1 MRNLEI
7 PAIKNS
13 LLSIRRT
20 YELEGLWKIK
30 DSESRNYK
38 PCEDCLFKDKSQYIR
53 RRETMHKIEI
63 EMDEVEYA
71 SELIRLAE
79 SNEDMDIIT
88 EKNFSGD
95 LTTIE
100 LYISLTINV
109 VTVLVPIIKSLIKH
123 KKISSMKIDGQ
134 KIEVNN
140 VSQELIEK
148 ILMQK
153 MEIEAKA
160 KSKNIDDPK

>member
-1 MRNLEI
+1 MKIAYLNIRWWKLR
-7 PAIKNS
+7 KRK
-13 LLSIRRT
+13 SIN
-20 YELEGLWKIK
+20 KIK
-30 DSESRNYK
+30 VSILDGGEA
-38 PCEDCLFKDKSQYIR
+38 
-53 RRETMHKIEI
+53 MHKIEI

-79 SNEDMDIIT
+79 TNEDMDIIT

-123 KKISSMKIDGQ
+123 KKISSLKIDGQ

-148 ILMQK
+148 ILKQK

-160 KSKNIDDPK
+160 ESKNTDDPK

>member
-1 MRNLEI
+1 
-7 PAIKNS
+7 
-13 LLSIRRT
+13 
-20 YELEGLWKIK
+20 
-30 DSESRNYK
+30 
-38 PCEDCLFKDKSQYIR
+38 
-53 RRETMHKIEI
+53 MHKIEI

-79 SNEDMDIIT
+79 TNEDMDIIT

-123 KKISSMKIDGQ
+123 KKISSLKIDGQ

-148 ILMQK
+148 ILKKK

-160 KSKNIDDPK
+160 TSKNTDDSK

>member
-1 MRNLEI
+1 
-7 PAIKNS
+7 
-13 LLSIRRT
+13 
-20 YELEGLWKIK
+20 
-30 DSESRNYK
+30 
-38 PCEDCLFKDKSQYIR
+38 
-53 RRETMHKIEI
+53 MHKIEI

-79 SNEDMDIIT
+79 TNEDMDIIT

-123 KKISSMKIDGQ
+123 R
-134 KIEVNN
+134 
-140 VSQELIEK
+140 
-148 ILMQK
+148 
-153 MEIEAKA
+153 
-160 KSKNIDDPK
+160 

>member
-1 MRNLEI
+1 
-7 PAIKNS
+7 
-13 LLSIRRT
+13 
-20 YELEGLWKIK
+20 
-30 DSESRNYK
+30 
-38 PCEDCLFKDKSQYIR
+38 
-53 RRETMHKIEI
+53 MHKIEI

-79 SNEDMDIIT
+79 TNEDMDIIT

-123 KKISSMKIDGQ
+123 KKISSLKIDGQ

-140 VSQELIEK
+140 VSQKLIEK
-148 ILMQK
+148 ILKQK

-160 KSKNIDDPK
+160 ESKNTDDPK

>member
-1 MRNLEI
+1 MKIAYLNTRWWKLR
-7 PAIKNS
+7 KRK
-13 LLSIRRT
+13 SIN
-20 YELEGLWKIK
+20 KIK
-30 DSESRNYK
+30 VSILDGG
-38 PCEDCLFKDKSQYIR
+38 QA
-53 RRETMHKIEI
+53 MHKIEI

-79 SNEDMDIIT
+79 TNEDMDIIT

-123 KKISSMKIDGQ
+123 KKISSLKIDGQ

-148 ILMQK
+148 ILKQK

-160 KSKNIDDPK
+160 ESKNTDDPK

>member
-1 MRNLEI
+1 
-7 PAIKNS
+7 
-13 LLSIRRT
+13 
-20 YELEGLWKIK
+20 
-30 DSESRNYK
+30 
-38 PCEDCLFKDKSQYIR
+38 
-53 RRETMHKIEI
+53 MHKIEI

-79 SNEDMDIIT
+79 TNEDMDIIT

-123 KKISSMKIDGQ
+123 KKISSLKIDGQ

-148 ILMQK
+148 ILKEK
-153 MEIEAKA
+153 MEIEVKVE
-160 KSKNIDDPK
+160 SKNTDDPK

>member
-1 MRNLEI
+1 
-7 PAIKNS
+7 
-13 LLSIRRT
+13 
-20 YELEGLWKIK
+20 
-30 DSESRNYK
+30 
-38 PCEDCLFKDKSQYIR
+38 
-53 RRETMHKIEI
+53 MHKIEI

-79 SNEDMDIIT
+79 TNEDMDIIT

-123 KKISSMKIDGQ
+123 KKISSLKIDGQ
-134 KIEVNN
+134 KFEVNN

-148 ILMQK
+148 ILKQK
-153 MEIEAKA
+153 MEMEAKA
-160 KSKNIDDPK
+160 ESKNTNDSK

>member
-1 MRNLEI
+1 MKIAYLNTRWWKLR
-7 PAIKNS
+7 KRK
-13 LLSIRRT
+13 SIN
-20 YELEGLWKIK
+20 KIK
-30 DSESRNYK
+30 VSILDGGK
-38 PCEDCLFKDKSQYIR
+38 A
-53 RRETMHKIEI
+53 MHKIEI

-79 SNEDMDIIT
+79 TNEDMDIIT

-123 KKISSMKIDGQ
+123 KKISSLKIDGQ

-148 ILMQK
+148 ILKQK

-160 KSKNIDDPK
+160 ESKNTDDPK

>member
-1 MRNLEI
+1 
-7 PAIKNS
+7 
-13 LLSIRRT
+13 
-20 YELEGLWKIK
+20 
-30 DSESRNYK
+30 
-38 PCEDCLFKDKSQYIR
+38 
-53 RRETMHKIEI
+53 MHKIEI

-79 SNEDMDIIT
+79 TNEDMDIIT

-123 KKISSMKIDGQ
+123 KKISSLKIDGQ

-148 ILMQK
+148 ILKEK
-153 MEIEAKA
+153 MEIEAKVE
-160 KSKNIDDPK
+160 SKNTDVPK

>member
-1 MRNLEI
+1 
-7 PAIKNS
+7 
-13 LLSIRRT
+13 
-20 YELEGLWKIK
+20 
-30 DSESRNYK
+30 
-38 PCEDCLFKDKSQYIR
+38 
-53 RRETMHKIEI
+53 MHKIEI

-79 SNEDMDIIT
+79 TNEDMDIIT

-123 KKISSMKIDGQ
+123 KKISSLKIDGQ

-148 ILMQK
+148 ILK
-153 MEIEAKA
+153 EA
-160 KSKNIDDPK
+160 IFYG

>member
-1 MRNLEI
+1 MISNGGVINHVKIAYL
-7 PAIKNS
+7 N
-13 LLSIRRT
+13 IRWWKLRKRKST
-20 YELEGLWKIK
+20 NKIK
-30 DSESRNYK
+30 VSILDGGEA
-38 PCEDCLFKDKSQYIR
+38 
-53 RRETMHKIEI
+53 MHKIEI

-79 SNEDMDIIT
+79 TNEDMDIIT

-123 KKISSMKIDGQ
+123 KKISSLKIDGQ

-140 VSQELIEK
+140 VSQKLIEK
-148 ILMQK
+148 ILKQK

-160 KSKNIDDPK
+160 ESKNTDDPK

>member
-1 MRNLEI
+1 MKIAYLNTRWWKLR
-7 PAIKNS
+7 KRK
-13 LLSIRRT
+13 SIN
-20 YELEGLWKIK
+20 KIK
-30 DSESRNYK
+30 VSILDGG
-38 PCEDCLFKDKSQYIR
+38 QA
-53 RRETMHKIEI
+53 MHKIEI

-79 SNEDMDIIT
+79 TNEDMDIIT

-123 KKISSMKIDGQ
+123 KKISSLKIDGQ

-148 ILMQK
+148 ILKQK
-153 MEIEAKA
+153 MEMEAKA
-160 KSKNIDDPK
+160 ESKNTNDSK

>member
-1 MRNLEI
+1 
-7 PAIKNS
+7 
-13 LLSIRRT
+13 
-20 YELEGLWKIK
+20 
-30 DSESRNYK
+30 
-38 PCEDCLFKDKSQYIR
+38 
-53 RRETMHKIEI
+53 MHKIEI

-79 SNEDMDIIT
+79 TNEDMDIIT

-123 KKISSMKIDGQ
+123 KKISSLKIDAQ

-140 VSQELIEK
+140 VSLELIEK
-148 ILMQK
+148 ILKKK

-160 KSKNIDDPK
+160 ESKNTDDPK

>member
-1 MRNLEI
+1 M
-7 PAIKNS
+7 
-13 LLSIRRT
+13 
-20 YELEGLWKIK
+20 Y
-30 DSESRNYK
+30 
-38 PCEDCLFKDKSQYIR
+38 
-53 RRETMHKIEI
+53 KIEI

-79 SNEDMDIIT
+79 TNEDMDIIT

-123 KKISSMKIDGQ
+123 KKISSLKIDGQ

-148 ILMQK
+148 ILKEK
-153 MEIEAKA
+153 MEIEAKVV
-160 KSKNIDDPK
+160 SKNTDDPK

>member
-1 MRNLEI
+1 MKIAYLNTRWWKLR
-7 PAIKNS
+7 KRK
-13 LLSIRRT
+13 SIN
-20 YELEGLWKIK
+20 KIK
-30 DSESRNYK
+30 VSILDGG
-38 PCEDCLFKDKSQYIR
+38 QA
-53 RRETMHKIEI
+53 MHKIEI

-79 SNEDMDIIT
+79 TNEDMDIIT

-123 KKISSMKIDGQ
+123 KKISSLKIDGQ

-148 ILMQK
+148 ILKLK

-160 KSKNIDDPK
+160 ESKNTDDPK

>member
-1 MRNLEI
+1 
-7 PAIKNS
+7 
-13 LLSIRRT
+13 
-20 YELEGLWKIK
+20 
-30 DSESRNYK
+30 
-38 PCEDCLFKDKSQYIR
+38 
-53 RRETMHKIEI
+53 MHKIEI

-71 SELIRLAE
+71 SELLRLAE
-79 SNEDMDIIT
+79 TNDEMDIIT

-123 KKISSMKIDGQ
+123 KKISSLKIDGQ

-140 VSQELIEK
+140 VSQKLIEK
-148 ILMQK
+148 ILKQK

-160 KSKNIDDPK
+160 ESKNTDDPK

>member
-1 MRNLEI
+1 
-7 PAIKNS
+7 
-13 LLSIRRT
+13 
-20 YELEGLWKIK
+20 
-30 DSESRNYK
+30 
-38 PCEDCLFKDKSQYIR
+38 
-53 RRETMHKIEI
+53 MHKIEI

-79 SNEDMDIIT
+79 TNEDMDIIT

-123 KKISSMKIDGQ
+123 TKISSLKIDGQ

-148 ILMQK
+148 ILKEK

-160 KSKNIDDPK
+160 ESKNTDDPK

>member
-1 MRNLEI
+1 MKIAYLNTRWWKLR
-7 PAIKNS
+7 KRK
-13 LLSIRRT
+13 SIN
-20 YELEGLWKIK
+20 KIK
-30 DSESRNYK
+30 VSILDVG
-38 PCEDCLFKDKSQYIR
+38 QA
-53 RRETMHKIEI
+53 MHKIEI

-79 SNEDMDIIT
+79 TNEDMDIIT

-123 KKISSMKIDGQ
+123 KKISSLKIDGQ

-148 ILMQK
+148 ILKQK
-153 MEIEAKA
+153 MEMEAKA
-160 KSKNIDDPK
+160 ESKNTNDSK

>member
-1 MRNLEI
+1 M
-7 PAIKNS
+7 
-13 LLSIRRT
+13 
-20 YELEGLWKIK
+20 Y
-30 DSESRNYK
+30 
-38 PCEDCLFKDKSQYIR
+38 
-53 RRETMHKIEI
+53 KIEI

-79 SNEDMDIIT
+79 TNEDMDIIT

-123 KKISSMKIDGQ
+123 KKISSLKIDGQ

-148 ILMQK
+148 ILKEK
-153 MEIEAKA
+153 MEIEAKVE
-160 KSKNIDDPK
+160 SKNTDDPK

>member
-1 MRNLEI
+1 MISNGGVINHVKIAYLNTRWWKLR
-7 PAIKNS
+7 KRK
-13 LLSIRRT
+13 SIN
-20 YELEGLWKIK
+20 KIK
-30 DSESRNYK
+30 VSILDGG
-38 PCEDCLFKDKSQYIR
+38 QA
-53 RRETMHKIEI
+53 MHKIEI

-79 SNEDMDIIT
+79 TNEDMDIIT

-123 KKISSMKIDGQ
+123 KKISSLKIDGQ

-148 ILMQK
+148 ILKQK

-160 KSKNIDDPK
+160 ESNNTDDTK

>member
-1 MRNLEI
+1 
-7 PAIKNS
+7 
-13 LLSIRRT
+13 
-20 YELEGLWKIK
+20 
-30 DSESRNYK
+30 
-38 PCEDCLFKDKSQYIR
+38 
-53 RRETMHKIEI
+53 MHKIEI

-71 SELIRLAE
+71 SELLRLAE
-79 SNEDMDIIT
+79 TNDEMDIIT

-100 LYISLTINV
+100 LYISLTVNL
-109 VTVLVPIIKSLIKH
+109 VTILVPIIKSLIKH
-123 KKISSMKIDGQ
+123 KKISSLRIDNQ

-148 ILMQK
+148 ILKQK

-160 KSKNIDDPK
+160 ESKNTDDPK

>member
-1 MRNLEI
+1 
-7 PAIKNS
+7 
-13 LLSIRRT
+13 
-20 YELEGLWKIK
+20 
-30 DSESRNYK
+30 
-38 PCEDCLFKDKSQYIR
+38 
-53 RRETMHKIEI
+53 MHKIEI

-79 SNEDMDIIT
+79 TNEDMDIIT

-123 KKISSMKIDGQ
+123 KKISSLKIDGQ

-148 ILMQK
+148 ILKGK

-160 KSKNIDDPK
+160 ESKNTNDPK

>member
-1 MRNLEI
+1 MISNGGVINHVKIAYLNTRWWKLR
-7 PAIKNS
+7 KRK
-13 LLSIRRT
+13 SIN
-20 YELEGLWKIK
+20 KIK
-30 DSESRNYK
+30 VSILDGG
-38 PCEDCLFKDKSQYIR
+38 QA
-53 RRETMHKIEI
+53 MHKIEI

-79 SNEDMDIIT
+79 TNEDMDIIT

-123 KKISSMKIDGQ
+123 KKISSLKIDGQ

-148 ILMQK
+148 ILKQK

-160 KSKNIDDPK
+160 ESKNTDDPK

>member
-1 MRNLEI
+1 
-7 PAIKNS
+7 
-13 LLSIRRT
+13 
-20 YELEGLWKIK
+20 
-30 DSESRNYK
+30 
-38 PCEDCLFKDKSQYIR
+38 
-53 RRETMHKIEI
+53 MHKIEI
-63 EMDEVEYA
+63 EMDEVEYV

-79 SNEDMDIIT
+79 TNEDMDIIT

-123 KKISSMKIDGQ
+123 KKISSLKIDGQ
-134 KIEVNN
+134 KLEVNN

-148 ILMQK
+148 ILVQK
-153 MEIEAKA
+153 MEIEANA
-160 KSKNIDDPK
+160 ESKNTDDLK

>member
-1 MRNLEI
+1 MKIAYLN
-7 PAIKNS
+7 
-13 LLSIRRT
+13 IRWWKLRKRKST
-20 YELEGLWKIK
+20 NKIK
-30 DSESRNYK
+30 VSILDGGEA
-38 PCEDCLFKDKSQYIR
+38 
-53 RRETMHKIEI
+53 MHKIEI

-79 SNEDMDIIT
+79 TNEDMDIIT

-123 KKISSMKIDGQ
+123 KKISSLKIDGQ

-140 VSQELIEK
+140 VSQKLIEK
-148 ILMQK
+148 ILKQK

-160 KSKNIDDPK
+160 ESKNTDDPK

>member
-1 MRNLEI
+1 
-7 PAIKNS
+7 
-13 LLSIRRT
+13 
-20 YELEGLWKIK
+20 
-30 DSESRNYK
+30 
-38 PCEDCLFKDKSQYIR
+38 
-53 RRETMHKIEI
+53 MHKIEI

-71 SELIRLAE
+71 SELLRLAE
-79 SNEDMDIIT
+79 TNDEMDIIT

-100 LYISLTINV
+100 LYISLTVNL
-109 VTVLVPIIKSLIKH
+109 VTILVPIIKSLIKH
-123 KKISSMKIDGQ
+123 KKISSLRIDNQ

-148 ILMQK
+148 ILKEK

-160 KSKNIDDPK
+160 ESNNTDDTK

>member
-1 MRNLEI
+1 MKIAYLNIRWWKLR
-7 PAIKNS
+7 KRK
-13 LLSIRRT
+13 SIN
-20 YELEGLWKIK
+20 KIK
-30 DSESRNYK
+30 VSILDGGEA
-38 PCEDCLFKDKSQYIR
+38 
-53 RRETMHKIEI
+53 MHKIEI

-79 SNEDMDIIT
+79 TNEDMDIIT

-100 LYISLTINV
+100 LYISLTINA

-123 KKISSMKIDGQ
+123 KKISSLKIDGQ

-148 ILMQK
+148 ILKEK

-160 KSKNIDDPK
+160 ESKNTDDPK

>member
-1 MRNLEI
+1 
-7 PAIKNS
+7 
-13 LLSIRRT
+13 
-20 YELEGLWKIK
+20 
-30 DSESRNYK
+30 
-38 PCEDCLFKDKSQYIR
+38 
-53 RRETMHKIEI
+53 MHKIEI

-79 SNEDMDIIT
+79 TNEDMDIIT

-123 KKISSMKIDGQ
+123 KKISSLKIDGQ

-148 ILMQK
+148 ILKQK

-160 KSKNIDDPK
+160 ESKNTDDTK

>member
-1 MRNLEI
+1 
-7 PAIKNS
+7 
-13 LLSIRRT
+13 
-20 YELEGLWKIK
+20 
-30 DSESRNYK
+30 
-38 PCEDCLFKDKSQYIR
+38 
-53 RRETMHKIEI
+53 MHKIEI

-79 SNEDMDIIT
+79 TNEDMDIIT

-123 KKISSMKIDGQ
+123 KKISSLKIDGQ

-148 ILMQK
+148 ILKEK
-153 MEIEAKA
+153 MEIEAKVE
-160 KSKNIDDPK
+160 SKNTDDPK